1 MRRAETTTD
10 PDESHEGPGAAR
22 DAAQPRHQERD
33 HQRVPRDQASRSR
46 MAGRC
51 PRRLIAV
58 AAILAALG
66 SVSSTSKAAPD
77 TIPRIVVLGDS
88 LTSGR
93 GIARTR
99 AFPALLQAQ
108 LIDDGY

>member
-1 MRRAETTTD
+1 M
-10 PDESHEGPGAAR
+10 AR
-22 DAAQPRHQERD
+22 
-33 HQRVPRDQASRSR
+33 
-46 MAGRC
+46 RC

-58 AAILAALG
+58 AAILAAFG
-66 SVSSTSKAAPD
+66 SVTSTSKAAPD

-99 AFPALLQAQ
+99 ALPLRFGVVKAEPQALAFVLA
-108 LIDDGY
+108 LP